1 MQTTGR
7 TTLYLSE
14 WLKSATQEITGVDKD
29 VEKGNLHAVLVGMQ
43 TGVATVA
50 NTIDVPQKIKHRITK

>member
-29 VEKGNLHAVLVGMQ
+29 VEKGNLHAVLGMQ